1 MSLHSIRDVN
11 SLSDPLK
18 QYQVTFTISNVR
30 GTTGVGGAITG
41 SHSSTNYSTGD
52 SIRFTSLH
60 YDARDLEL
68 RCTSFTYPGTK
79 LNQTE
84 LNLFGHYRKRA
95 TVQDK
100 SGTWKTKIIE
110 DQQGRVLT
118 TIQNWIDL
126 IHNPATGI
134 MSPGILYTSL
144 AQVKI
149 ESADGFEKKL
159 YLRGLYPI
167 SINEINIDAS
177 SSAPIE
183 VNVDWNY
190 DWFSEEKFLGI

>member
-1 MSLHSIRDVN
+1 MSLHNIRDVN

-30 GTTGVGGAITG
+30 GTTGVGGLVSGGIG
-41 SHSSTNYSTGD
+41 SE
-52 SIRFTSLH
+52 H
-60 YDARDLEL
+60 YGAKDLEL

-110 DQQGRVLT
+110 DQKGRVLT
-118 TIQNWIDL
+118 TIQNWVDL

-144 AQVKI
+144 AEVKI
-149 ESADGFEKKL
+149 VGADGFEKKI

-167 SINEINIDAS
+167 SIGEINIDAS
-177 SSAPIE
+177 SSAPVE